1 MTIDGRYKFSFSKVP
16 GKVMENEVTIIT
28 DGAGG
33 FTGFLHNAS
42 GDNPITGTI
51 TENGE
56 FAFAFAGGHRH
67 AEQEGHPPA
76 GGPGG
81 PGHGKPGG
89 PPPGEPLVMNFAGKI
104 LEDGTMEG
112 TLTVMEDVTAIKGK
126 KID

>member
-1 MTIDGRYKFSFSKVP
+1 MDFNGRYKFSFSKVP
-16 GKVMENEVTIIT
+16 GKVMENEVTIQP
-28 DGAGG
+28 DGTGK

-42 GDNPITGTI
+42 GDNPIQGTI
-51 TENGE
+51 DDQGR

-89 PPPGEPLVMNFAGKI
+89 PPAGEPLIMNFAGTI
-104 LEDGTMEG
+104 HQDGTLVG
-112 TLTVMEDVTAIKGK
+112 TLTVLSDVTAIQGK
-126 KID
+126 KL